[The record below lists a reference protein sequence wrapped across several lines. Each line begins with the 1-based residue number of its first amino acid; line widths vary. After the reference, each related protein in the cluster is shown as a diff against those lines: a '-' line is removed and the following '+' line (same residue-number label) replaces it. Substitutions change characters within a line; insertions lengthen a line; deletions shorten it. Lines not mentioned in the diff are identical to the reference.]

1 MGFIS
6 SLPNKIAYNIGYI
19 IGVIMQL
26 PTSIPIMASYFMANL
41 TTWGSNAY
49 TTATMWIINTVN
61 GVYQNL
67 LLLPE
72 YCLSVGAYVVTSLIA
87 WLSNA
92 YSTATTWTNNIVNTV
107 YQVLLNLPSYCMQ
120 AGMQF
125 VANVESWASAAYNA
139 VASWINQIPN
149 LVSTALSNA
158 ASSASNWW
166 QGVKASFTIG
176 MDAGSAKTKYS
187 NAKGGIYAKGA
198 FITSFAEES
207 DEAAI
212 PIDGSNRA
220 IALWQKT
227 GELLG
232 INNSKNNDTKGKY
245 NKPIV
250 QSVSKTDKT
259 IMMQENEDEISGI
272 KSYMLSGLQKIASLA
287 NVVQLNNANKRDDTL
302 VDNKPNNILISPE
315 ALRLNTKEEST
326 DDKNKITPI
335 FIPVDNYSENTNSIM
350 PNPILKL

>member
-1 MGFIS
+1 
-6 SLPNKIAYNIGYI
+6 
-19 IGVIMQL
+19 
-26 PTSIPIMASYFMANL
+26 
-41 TTWGSNAY
+41 
-49 TTATMWIINTVN
+49 
-61 GVYQNL
+61 
-67 LLLPE
+67 
-72 YCLSVGAYVVTSLIA
+72 
-87 WLSNA
+87 
-92 YSTATTWTNNIVNTV
+92 
-107 YQVLLNLPSYCMQ
+107 MQ

-158 ASSASNWW
+158 ASSASSWW

-232 INNSKNNDTKGKY
+232 INNKNENTISKNK
-245 NKPIV
+245 V
-250 QSVSKTDKT
+250 
-259 IMMQENEDEISGI
+259 
-272 KSYMLSGLQKIASLA
+272 
-287 NVVQLNNANKRDDTL
+287 
-302 VDNKPNNILISPE
+302 
-315 ALRLNTKEEST
+315 
-326 DDKNKITPI
+326 TPI
-335 FIPVDNYSENTNSIM
+335 FMPVANDNENTNSTM
-350 PNPILKL
+350 PNPFDIIGKFLNEQSASNITNNSNIGDNRVNITYSPNINIKSDNKNENLVNNVKQALSTDKENLIQLIQKVLKDMDNDKNRLAFN